1 MLFLEKLKRIFLYDG
16 LKKSDYKKAES
27 YIIKENNRR
36 LRIYNIIAIIFV
48 LGLFVYSLF
57 IRGFESITIIYLLCA
72 MINGVILALLCFKFQ
87 DNKIFSTITNYF
99 FTTFFLLFSIYSGT
113 ITSNGMPATMFLAT
127 ISIIPYILYT
137 KALPGF
143 IHRLIILCIFI
154 VLSYKTKSAE
164 YFRTDLINSIVVFL
178 LSSFAGG
185 RIRKLQVNGWLL
197 ASNQDKELEKMSG
210 MLEVIRIIDLSDN
223 SSIDYSSFG
232 SEKKVVGTNSNAL
245 KQMEAFVENN
255 VEENNVVHMRQFCDL
270 ATLEDRMFSQK
281 VLICDFASN
290 DVAWRRATFVVI
302 EDDNKGFPKKV
313 VFTIQLIADAFY
325 LNMLNFDLK
334 QIK

>member
-113 ITSNGMPATMFLAT
+113 ITSNGMPATAFLAT
-127 ISIIPYILYT
+127 IAIIPYILYT
-137 KALPGF
+137 KALSGF
-143 IHRLIILCIFI
+143 IHRLIILGIFI
-154 VLSYKTKSAE
+154 ALSYKTKSPE
-164 YFRTDLINSIVVFL
+164 YFRTDVINSVVVFL
-178 LSSFAGG
+178 LSSLAGG
-185 RIRKLQVNGWLL
+185 RVRKLQVNGWVM
-197 ASNQDKELEKMSG
+197 ASNQDKELEKMSANF
-210 MLEVIRIIDLSDN
+210 EFIRTINLQEN
-223 SSIDYSSFG
+223 SSIDYARG
-232 SEKKVVGTNSNAL
+232 SNKKIIGTSDNAL
-245 KQMEAFVENN
+245 KQMDSYIEEWVADNN
-255 VEENNVVHMRQFCDL
+255 LDHMRQFCDL
-270 ATLEDRMFSQK
+270 STLEDRMFSQK
-281 VLICDFASN
+281 VLICDFASK
-290 DVAWRRATFVVI
+290 DIAWRRATFIVI
-302 EDDNKGFPKKV
+302 EEDKKGFPKKV
-313 VFTIQLIADAFY
+313 VFTIQLIADSFY
-325 LNMLNFDLK
+325 LNMLNFDLM